1 MLVIPVADLRDGA
14 IVHAQQGERAA
25 YRPIVSPLARD
36 AEPLSVVSALLGIGA
51 FPVLYVAD
59 LDGIAQLGPDLK
71 TVAELVHAFPGL
83 KIWVDNGAATP
94 TEVERLLAIGGTRAV
109 VGSETLGDVAELKTI
124 QSRFSDRIVVSLDFK
139 GSDFCGPEQLLAESW
154 RWSPTVIAMT
164 LASVGS
170 RAGPDLHRVRW
181 LKSQSPQTRVIAAGG
196 VRDKADL
203 VALASAG
210 AAGVLVA
217 TALHS
222 GTLKAG
228 DLDEVAGL
236 GEYF

>member
-1 MLVIPVADLRDGA
+1 MLVIPVADLKDGA

-25 YRPIVSPLARD
+25 YRPIVSPLARE
-36 AEPLSVVSALLGIGA
+36 AEPLSVVSALLGICA

-71 TVAELVHAFPGL
+71 TVAELVQAFPGL
-83 KIWVDNGAATP
+83 TIWVDNGAATP
-94 TEVERLLAIGGTRAV
+94 AEVERLLAIGGTRAV
-109 VGSETLGDVAELKTI
+109 VGSETLGEVDQLEQI
-124 QSRFSDRIVVSLDFK
+124 QARFGDRIVVSLDFK
-139 GSDFCGPEQLLAESW
+139 GSEFCGPKQLLAEPH
-154 RWSPTVIAMT
+154 RWSATVIAMT
-164 LASVGS
+164 LASVGA
-170 RAGPDLHRVRW
+170 RAGPDLDRIRL
-181 LKSQSPQTRVIAAGG
+181 LKSQSQHTRIIAAGG